1 MGKAIVYTIDK
12 DNEVVESFKMD
23 YEAAIGQ
30 YWGRPNMK
38 GRYHIIP
45 EGIKCPY
52 KRKSKNLKDIKRKN
66 QTHQEV

>member
-12 DNEVVESFKMD
+12 NNEIVESFKME

-30 YWGRPNMK
+30 YWGRPCMN
-38 GRYHIIP
+38 GRYHIVP
-45 EGIKCPY
+45 EGISVPY
-52 KRKSKNLKDIKRKN
+52 KKKSKNLKDIKRN